1 MTAPPWVSAS
11 KNQTSVNYSQEEE
24 NYDLSSLEPSS
35 TRKQHSKFSIVGGAA
50 LAGTAV
56 GMTMVGP
63 VIGLISGIVAATIA
77 TKDTKAGDVAR
88 STGETVLTAGDQIRD
103 LDERHHIVE
112 KTKWGVGSLFGRAK
126 EIDENHKVVEK
137 TKTGFG
143 NAVNKAKEVDENHG
157 ISERTN
163 DGLKRHFGF
172 INNVFRR
179 GPDCNYTPWPDHD

>member
-1 MTAPPWVSAS
+1 MALRQHSKTVSQYS
-11 KNQTSVNYSQEEE
+11 TTVRHQTT
-24 NYDLSSLEPSS
+24 

-126 EIDENHKVVEK
+126 EIARK
-137 TKTGFG
+137 
-143 NAVNKAKEVDENHG
+143 
-157 ISERTN
+157 
-163 DGLKRHFGF
+163 
-172 INNVFRR
+172 
-179 GPDCNYTPWPDHD
+179 